1 MSVDNTT
8 PVPGQRDASEFYE
21 DVNVDA
27 DIINSRVNYHG
38 KCRPGTCRS
47 RYDKCTTCR
56 SGVLKRAS
64 ECTKCSDLTPSS
76 YVPGKVVARTTIR
89 PPLIQDERWPLT
101 QDDPRALVVDIRRRT
116 EEDLMQIEASR
127 VVASAIRFNT
137 PLRTITDTVRR
148 RTHQWR
154 YLPS

>member
-1 MSVDNTT
+1 MIIFLVGVTQPRRTWFSGFSVFHSVICERNKF
-8 PVPGQRDASEFYE
+8 S
-21 DVNVDA
+21 
-27 DIINSRVNYHG
+27 I
-38 KCRPGTCRS
+38 
-47 RYDKCTTCR
+47 
-56 SGVLKRAS
+56 
-64 ECTKCSDLTPSS
+64 PSS

-89 PPLIQDERWPLT
+89 PPLIQDEGWPLT

-154 YLPS
+154 HLRS